1 MGRPRTRTGIDL
13 LEYRVKILPIQLER
27 ARKRVEHLEAEALRL
42 GLKDLINDKTKSSSS
57 KMAVS
62 RASNNG
68 SGAAA

>member
-42 GLKDLINDKTKSSSS
+42 GLKDLVNDKTKSSASE
-57 KMAVS
+57 MAVS
-62 RASNNG
+62 
-68 SGAAA
+68 

>member
-13 LEYRVKILPIQLER
+13 LQYRVKLLPIQLER

-42 GLKDLINDKTKSSSS
+42 GLKDLINDKTKSCSS

-68 SGAAA
+68 SGTAA

>member
-13 LEYRVKILPIQLER
+13 LQYRVKLLPIQLER

-42 GLKDLINDKTKSSSS
+42 GLKDLLHENTKGGSG
-57 KMAVS
+57 KMAVP
-62 RASNNG
+62 RASDNG

>member
-1 MGRPRTRTGIDL
+1 ML
-13 LEYRVKILPIQLER
+13 QYRVKLLPIQLER

-42 GLKDLINDKTKSSSS
+42 GLKDLINDKTKGGSS

-62 RASNNG
+62 RASDNG

>member
-13 LEYRVKILPIQLER
+13 LEYRVKILPIKLER

-62 RASNNG
+62 
-68 SGAAA
+68 

>member
-62 RASNNG
+62 
-68 SGAAA
+68 